1 MNLLITI
8 LILGVIIFIH
18 ELGHFLSAKY
28 FKMPVAEF
36 AIGMGPKV
44 YSYESLDTTYSI
56 RAIPIG
62 GFVNIEGMEVESEV
76 EDGFNSKP
84 PLARFIVL
92 FAGVFMNFM
101 LALIIIYGMVISGG
115 KVIQNEGAVIGNVM
129 EQSKAY
135 NVLYKGDKILEI
147 NDTRIEKWDE
157 ILGVVKKEVQ
167 KEGDVL
173 NLEVERGGQVVDL
186 KIEPYFDQERK
197 QPIIGILPDY
207 KVEKYGFIEGI
218 KVTGTT
224 FVEIFAQ
231 TLNGIKM
238 LVTGKVKA
246 DEVTGPVGMI
256 KVVEEASKGG
266 ALLLVWL
273 TAMLSVNIG
282 IFNLLPFPALDGGRI
297 VFVILELLGVNVN
310 KKLEERLHMAG
321 MIILLGLILL
331 ITMNDVTNLFIRR

>member
-1 MNLLITI
+1 MNLIITI
-8 LILGVIIFIH
+8 FILGIIIFIH
-18 ELGHFLSAKY
+18 ELGHFLTAKY

-36 AIGMGPKV
+36 AIGMGPKI
-44 YSYESLDTTYSI
+44 YSHETLETTYSI

-62 GFVNIEGMEVESEV
+62 GFVNIEGMEVESKV
-76 EDGFNSKP
+76 KDGFNSKP

-92 FAGVFMNFM
+92 FAGVFMNFI
-101 LALIIIYGMVISGG
+101 LALVIIYGMVVASG
-115 KVIQNEGAVIGNVM
+115 KVIQNEEAVVGNVM

-135 NVLYKGDKILEI
+135 NVLQKGDEILEI
-147 NDTRIEKWDE
+147 NNRSIDKWDE
-157 ILGVVKKEVQ
+157 ILGVVREEIR
-167 KEGDVL
+167 KEGDTLKMVVL
-173 NLEVERGGQVVDL
+173 RDGKDVSLE
-186 KIEPYFDQERK
+186 IEPYYDEERK

-207 KVEKYGFIEGI
+207 SVEKYGLAEGL

-224 FVEIFAQ
+224 FVDIFAQ
-231 TLNGIKM
+231 TLNGLKM

-256 KVVEEASKGG
+256 KVVEQASKGG

-273 TAMLSVNIG
+273 TAVLSVNIG

-297 VFVILELLGVNVN
+297 VFVVLELMGVNVN

-331 ITMNDVTNLFIRR
+331 ITMNDVSNMFIRK

>member
-1 MNLLITI
+1 MNIIITI

-18 ELGHFLSAKY
+18 ELGHFLTAKY
-28 FKMPVAEF
+28 FKMPVSEF
-36 AIGMGPKV
+36 AIGMGPKI
-44 YSYESLDTTYSI
+44 YSHETLETTYSL

-84 PLARFIVL
+84 PLARFVVL
-92 FAGVFMNFM
+92 FAGVFMNFV

-115 KVIQNEGAVIGNVM
+115 KVIQNEDPVIGNVM
-129 EQSKAY
+129 EESKAY
-135 NVLYKGDKILEI
+135 NILRQGDEILEI
-147 NDTRIEKWDE
+147 NDIVIDE
-157 ILGVVKKEVQ
+157 WSDILGVVRGEVR
-167 KEGDVL
+167 KDGDII
-173 NLEVERGGQVVDL
+173 NLEVLREESVIELEV
-186 KIEPYFDQERK
+186 EPYFDEERGT
-197 QPIIGILPDY
+197 PVIGILPDY
-207 KVEKYGFIEGI
+207 TVEKYGLVDGV
-218 KVTGTT
+218 KVTGST
-224 FVEIFAQ
+224 FVEIFSQ
-231 TLNGIKM
+231 TLNGLKL

-256 KVVEEASKGG
+256 KVVGEASKGG
-266 ALLLVWL
+266 VMILVWL

-297 VFVILELLGVNVN
+297 VFVILELVGVNVN

-331 ITMNDVTNLFIRR
+331 ITMNDVTNLFAK

>member
-1 MNLLITI
+1 MNLIITI
-8 LILGVIIFIH
+8 FILGIIIFIH

-28 FKMPVAEF
+28 FKMPVSEF
-36 AIGMGPKV
+36 AIGMGPKLF
-44 YSYESLDTTYSI
+44 SHETLETTYSI

-92 FAGVFMNFM
+92 FAGVFMNFI
-101 LALIIIYGMVISGG
+101 LALVIIYGMVVSGG
-115 KVIQNEGAVIGNVM
+115 KVIQNEGAFVGNVM

-135 NVLYKGDKILEI
+135 NVLQKGDEIVEI
-147 NDTRIEKWDE
+147 NDSEIKRWDD
-157 ILGVVKKEVQ
+157 ILGVVRSNIK
-167 KEGDVL
+167 KEGDIL
-173 NLEVERGGQVVDL
+173 KIEVMREGKRVALD
-186 KIEPYFDQERK
+186 IEPYFDEERG
-197 QPIIGILPDY
+197 QPIIGILPEY
-207 KVEKYGFIEGI
+207 EVEKYGFVEAF

-224 FVEIFAQ
+224 FVEIFTQ
-231 TLNGIKM
+231 TLGGLKM

-246 DEVTGPVGMI
+246 DEVSGPVGMI
-256 KVVEEASKGG
+256 KVVEQASKGG

-321 MIILLGLILL
+321 MIILIGLILL

>member
-1 MNLLITI
+1 MNIIITI

-18 ELGHFLSAKY
+18 ELGHFLTAKY
-28 FKMPVAEF
+28 FKMPVSEF
-36 AIGMGPKV
+36 AIGMGPKI
-44 YSYESLDTTYSI
+44 YSHETLETTYSL

-76 EDGFNSKP
+76 QDGFNSKP
-84 PLARFIVL
+84 PLARFVVL
-92 FAGVFMNFM
+92 FAGVFMNFI

-115 KVIQNEGAVIGNVM
+115 KVIQNGDPVIGNVM

-135 NVLYKGDKILEI
+135 NILREGDEILEI
-147 NDTRIEKWDE
+147 NDIAIDE
-157 ILGVVKKEVQ
+157 WNDILGVVRSEVR
-167 KEGDVL
+167 KEGDII
-173 NLEVERGGQVVDL
+173 NLEVMREGNVIELEV
-186 KIEPYFDQERK
+186 EPYFDEERGA
-197 QPIIGILPDY
+197 PVIGILPDY
-207 KVEKYGFIEGI
+207 TVEKYGLVDGF
-218 KVTGTT
+218 KVTGST
-224 FVEIFAQ
+224 FVEIFSQ
-231 TLNGIKM
+231 TLNGLKL

-256 KVVEEASKGG
+256 RVVGEASKGG
-266 ALLLVWL
+266 VMILVWL

-297 VFVILELLGVNVN
+297 VFVILELIGVNVN

-331 ITMNDVTNLFIRR
+331 ITMNDVTNLFAK

>member
-1 MNLLITI
+1 MNLIITI
-8 LILGVIIFIH
+8 LILGIIIFIH
-18 ELGHFLSAKY
+18 ELGHFLTAKY
-28 FKMPVAEF
+28 FKMPVSEF
-36 AIGMGPKV
+36 AIGMGPKL
-44 YSYESLDTTYSI
+44 YSHETLETTYSI

-76 EDGFNSKP
+76 QDGFNSKSP
-84 PLARFIVL
+84 MARFIVL
-92 FAGVFMNFM
+92 FAGVFMNFI

-135 NVLYKGDKILEI
+135 NILQKGDEILEI
-147 NDTRIEKWDE
+147 NDISIDGWDD
-157 ILGVVKKEVQ
+157 ILGVVGSQVQ
-167 KEGDVL
+167 QEGDIIDIDVL
-173 NLEVERGGQVVDL
+173 RNGERVELR
-186 KIEPYFDQERK
+186 IEPYYDDERQ

-207 KVEKYGFIEGI
+207 TVEKYGLIDGF

-224 FVEIFAQ
+224 FIDIFAQ
-231 TLNGIKM
+231 TLNGLKL
-238 LVTGKVKA
+238 LVTGQVKA
-246 DEVTGPVGMI
+246 DEVTGPVGMV
-256 KVVEEASKGG
+256 KVVGEASKGG

-297 VFVILELLGVNVN
+297 VFVILELIGVNVN

-321 MIILLGLILL
+321 MVILLGLILL
-331 ITMNDVTNLFIRR
+331 ITMNDVTNLFTGN